1 MQAADV
7 HLERA
12 RRHEAEEAGVKELQD
27 GWHPI
32 LQFGKDRRQC
42 SMTYMQISADLAGPS

>member
-7 HLERA
+7 QLERA

-27 GWHPI
+27 SWHPI
-32 LQFGKDRRQC
+32 LQFGKDRRHC
-42 SMTYMQISADLAGPS
+42 SMTYMQISADLAGPY